1 MNIFHTIF
9 ATRLVL
15 VLGFVNLLTGFLL
28 LFSCRI
34 VPAFKITRNLMKL
47 SFYKNF
53 YKYHA
58 WLWGI
63 FWVSVIVHVIFAV
76 NLMGWPF

>member
-28 LFSCRI
+28 LFTCRI
-34 VPAFKITRNLMKL
+34 IPAFKFTRRLMTY

-58 WLWGI
+58 WLWAI